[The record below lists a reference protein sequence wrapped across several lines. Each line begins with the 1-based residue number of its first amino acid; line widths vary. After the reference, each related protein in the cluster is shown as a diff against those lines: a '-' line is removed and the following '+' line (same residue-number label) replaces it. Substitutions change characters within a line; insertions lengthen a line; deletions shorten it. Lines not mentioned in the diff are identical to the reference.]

1 MDAVASDVLPQVLS
15 EEDLD
20 LQTTQRR
27 ISTENID
34 LHSPSAPSNSEASRA
49 SASSSS
55 TLQHPA
61 ILTTGSSPSSGP
73 TAAPEHRVRVPD
85 AALLGWLIRNVSA
98 AALRGLIDRSF
109 LLGPRNSATNIQ
121 MVREAAQRHG
131 VAAEDVEECVKKV
144 FMGAAEL
151 ATLVNYDMTFRTRCV
166 ECFEC
171 AVQLVIELVVTR
183 G

>member
-1 MDAVASDVLPQVLS
+1 MANHTMDAVASDALPQVLS

-27 ISTENID
+27 NSTENID
-34 LHSPSAPSNSEASRA
+34 FHSPSAPSNSKASRA

-61 ILTTGSSPSSGP
+61 IPTTSSL
-73 TAAPEHRVRVPD
+73 AAPERRVRVPD

-98 AALRGLIDRSF
+98 AALRGLINREF
-109 LLGPRNSATNIQ
+109 LLGPRNSASNIQ

-151 ATLVNYDMTFRTRCV
+151 ATLVNYDISYEV
-166 ECFEC
+166 
-171 AVQLVIELVVTR
+171 R
-183 G
+183 GVL